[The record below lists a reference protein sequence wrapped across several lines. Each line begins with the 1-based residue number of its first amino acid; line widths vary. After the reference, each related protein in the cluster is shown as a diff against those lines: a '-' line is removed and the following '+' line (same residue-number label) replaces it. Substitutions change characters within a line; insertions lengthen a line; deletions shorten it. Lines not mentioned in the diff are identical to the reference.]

1 MKLAI
6 VGYGSMG
13 KLIHQL
19 ASDQG
24 FTEFQ
29 IVDPKSDKA
38 NHQSIDSLNTENT
51 DIAIDFSLP
60 TCALDNIKFYSDN
73 KIPAVIGTTG
83 WYSHLS
89 EVESMLK
96 SSGSKLLWS
105 SNFSIGVN
113 AYFKIAEAAAEVFNA
128 FEEYDVWGTELH
140 HANKADSPSGTA
152 KTLCELVTSALDRKS
167 KIVYDK
173 LDRKPEADE
182 LHFSSVRGGEVN
194 FEHTLAFDSAV
205 DTVLIKHSARN
216 RNGYAKGALQ
226 AAKWLLSEDAG
237 LYGFDDFMKGVL
249 K

>member
-13 KLIHQL
+13 QLIHQL
-19 ASDQG
+19 AEDQG
-24 FTEFQ
+24 FSEFQ

-38 NHQSIDSLNTENT
+38 DHKSIDSLSADNT

-73 KIPAVIGTTG
+73 NIPAVIGTTG
-83 WYSHLS
+83 WYSNLS
-89 EVESMLK
+89 EVEGMLK

-113 AYFKIAEAAAEVFNA
+113 AYFKVAEAAAEVFNA
-128 FEEYDVWGTELH
+128 FEEYDVWGTEPH

-152 KTLCELVTSALDRKS
+152 KSLCELVVSALDRKE
-167 KIVYDK
+167 KVVYDK
-173 LDRKPEADE
+173 LNRKPEAGE

-205 DTVLIKHSARN
+205 DTVLIKHTARN
-216 RNGYAKGALQ
+216 REGYARGALQ
-226 AAKWLLSEDAG
+226 AAKWLLPQASG